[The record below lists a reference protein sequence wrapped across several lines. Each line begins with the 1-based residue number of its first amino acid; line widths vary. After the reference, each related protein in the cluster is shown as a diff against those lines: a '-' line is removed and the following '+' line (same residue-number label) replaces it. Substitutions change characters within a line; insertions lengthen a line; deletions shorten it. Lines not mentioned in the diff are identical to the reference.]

1 MQTAQFL
8 EAPFRNAGALD
19 LGLLIARLVFGLILS
34 AHGAQKLF
42 GWFGGYS
49 LTATGGF
56 FEQLGFRPGRVFA
69 AIAVLTEIVAGL
81 LITFGLLGPVGP
93 ALMVSVIIVAAVAVH
108 WTHGFFATTN
118 DIELPLLYATVAIV
132 LALTGPGLFSLDALL
147 GLEALWSSAFAAAA
161 LAVGVIGGIGNLAA
175 RRRVCGRMI
184 ARADAVGRVT
194 YESEEVYF
202 CSDDCRRT
210 LQPEPERF
218 VPERHEPPYTVQGGF
233 AAPKFGA
240 AGSGGLEYEP
250 TPERHEEKPSQRK
263 K

>member
-42 GWFGGYS
+42 GWFGGDS

-56 FEQLGFRPGRVFA
+56 FELLGFRPGRVFA
-69 AIAVLTEIVAGL
+69 AIASVTEIVAGL

-147 GLEALWSSAFAAAA
+147 GLEALWSPVFATTA
-161 LAVGVIGGIGNLAA
+161 LTVGVIVGFGNLAA
-175 RRRVCGRMI
+175 RR
-184 ARADAVGRVT
+184 
-194 YESEEVYF
+194 
-202 CSDDCRRT
+202 
-210 LQPEPERF
+210 P
-218 VPERHEPPYTVQGGF
+218 
-233 AAPKFGA
+233 APSASA
-240 AGSGGLEYEP
+240 AG
-250 TPERHEEKPSQRK
+250 
-263 K
+263 

>member
-81 LITFGLLGPVGP
+81 LITFGLLGSVGP
-93 ALMVSVIIVAAVAVH
+93 ALMLSVMIVAAVAGH
-108 WTHGFFATTN
+108 WSNGLFASAN
-118 DIELPLLYATVAIV
+118 GIEVPLLYGIFAVM

-147 GLEALWSSAFAAAA
+147 GLEALWSPAFAAAA
-161 LAVGVIGGIGNLAA
+161 P
-175 RRRVCGRMI
+175 RMT
-184 ARADAVGRVT
+184 A
-194 YESEEVYF
+194 
-202 CSDDCRRT
+202 
-210 LQPEPERF
+210 
-218 VPERHEPPYTVQGGF
+218 
-233 AAPKFGA
+233 GA
-240 AGSGGLEYEP
+240 ASRNSRRWCSPIPNESKP
-250 TPERHEEKPSQRK
+250 T
-263 K
+263 